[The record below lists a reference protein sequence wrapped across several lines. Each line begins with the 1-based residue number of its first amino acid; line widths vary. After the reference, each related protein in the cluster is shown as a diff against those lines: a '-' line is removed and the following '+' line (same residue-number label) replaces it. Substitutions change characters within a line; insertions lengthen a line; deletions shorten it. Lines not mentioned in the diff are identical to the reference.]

1 MEINYKGVFCADLKL
16 IERMEKISQRCI
28 ISHLQIMKLCIK
40 QDLKNC
46 IMDYGEKY

>member
-1 MEINYKGVFCADLKL
+1 MEINYKGVLCKL
-16 IERMEKISQRCI
+16 GTYRRMEKISQRCI